1 MYWIYY
7 CSIHLKWE
15 SWTGETI
22 NGAIRHDLWT
32 FVPSNCIKSIFEKTG
47 PNCILSFIVKKRSS
61 NCLRYFLKK
70 LFLHIVVTK
79 TDFFQKF
86 YIRIFSFIFFFFSFS
101 YRIKLIAMVSTAK
114 KAKFPYASKIETIL
128 LSMIIW
134 SNFSTH
140 FSISPSSWQTYLQN
154 LEVRGKMG
162 TWVNSEWVERDVKI

>member
-86 YIRIFSFIFFFFSFS
+86 YIRIFSFIFFFFFRF
-101 YRIKLIAMVSTAK
+101 RIGSN
-114 KAKFPYASKIETIL
+114 L
-128 LSMIIW
+128 LPW
-134 SNFSTH
+134 SALQKRLNFRMLLRLRQ
-140 FSISPSSWQTYLQN
+140 FYYL
-154 LEVRGKMG
+154 
-162 TWVNSEWVERDVKI
+162 W